1 MKYIYVGGDSFCAC
15 RTNKQFHWPLILANM
30 TNLQLEG
37 KGFPGISWWHTRKHL
52 IDYMHSDKFN
62 DTEYFVLV
70 HTDIDRCLVDSTT
83 PVEEQIKNFYYKHIH
98 SYEINHWAMLQY
110 FKELNT
116 MFESKK
122 VIHLHGFPTS
132 MMYKNILD
140 GINLL
145 PSLITMSLHELEGN
159 NKINHF
165 INDHRDNHFTAES
178 NKKIAQIIFQSL
190 TSTHKEIQISL

>member
-52 IDYMHSDKFN
+52 I
-62 DTEYFVLV
+62 
-70 HTDIDRCLVDSTT
+70 DSTT